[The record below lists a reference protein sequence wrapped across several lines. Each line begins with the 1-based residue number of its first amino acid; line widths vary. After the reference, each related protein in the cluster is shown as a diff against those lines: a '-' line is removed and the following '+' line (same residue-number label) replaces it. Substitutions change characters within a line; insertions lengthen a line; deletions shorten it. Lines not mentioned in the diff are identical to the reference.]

1 MGRGIKPSAP
11 YYGSILLGLCEQFNS
26 NANSRGDSDRQAPG
40 GITACLTLILENGG
54 GDGIWFRQRKD
65 GTRDEHQADHLMAR
79 EVARRPKGT
88 WQLKAS

>member
-1 MGRGIKPSAP
+1 M
-11 YYGSILLGLCEQFNS
+11 
-26 NANSRGDSDRQAPG
+26 PG